1 MTDAQKVSAI
11 KRINE
16 RLAEMGRQFG
26 KDSGIYRDYKNAI
39 LLAIP
44 EEALTRSGTI
54 SHGAKALDVIDD
66 QVLDDLLA
74 KHTAGQVK
82 KVAREEAKR
91 ESEET
96 GEPVSVDEYL
106 EAMDYVYTVIND
118 DPDEAYEA
126 FETYWSIVGRGS
138 SRPSYTVLR
147 DIIETKRRADQEY
160 DLGNKEA
167 ADNIENKLFK
177 RLEQRN
183 KFNAEDLFT

>member
-1 MTDAQKVSAI
+1 MTESQKVSAI

-26 KDSGIYRDYKNAI
+26 KDSGIYQDYKNAI

-44 EEALTRSGTI
+44 EETLTRSGTI
-54 SHGAKALDVIDD
+54 SHGAKALDAIDD
-66 QVLDDLLA
+66 QALDDLLA

-82 KVAREEAKR
+82 KAAREEAKR

-118 DPDEAYEA
+118 EPDEAYEA
-126 FETYWSIVGRGS
+126 FETYWSIVGHGGP
-138 SRPSYTVLR
+138 RPSYTALR

-160 DLGNKEA
+160 DLGNKEV